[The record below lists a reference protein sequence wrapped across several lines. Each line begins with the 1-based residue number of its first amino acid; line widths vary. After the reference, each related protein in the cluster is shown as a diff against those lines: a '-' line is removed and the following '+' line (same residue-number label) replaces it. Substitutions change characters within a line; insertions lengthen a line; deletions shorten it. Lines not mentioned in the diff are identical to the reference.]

1 MLEGIELNAI
11 QDENARQLIRRLLN
25 LIEKLSA
32 DLRDSQAENQILRD
46 ENNHLKGEQG
56 KPKVKAN
63 KRPGAENSQHSSE
76 KERRKK
82 RVRHKSSKKAE
93 IKIDREEVVK
103 VKQEAL
109 PSDAQFKGYVEDV
122 VQDIL
127 LTTDNVRFR
136 KEKYYSASKKKTY
149 LAKLPRG
156 YEGQFGPGVKALL
169 PVLYFGMG
177 ASEPKILEF
186 FENSGLRMSKGQLS
200 NLLIKDQDEFHA
212 ESDAVYESGLR
223 SSSYQQSDS
232 TLTRV
237 NGQNQ
242 NCHVVCNPVYTA
254 YRTLP
259 HKDRLS
265 VLDVL
270 RNGRP
275 RRFRLNQTTLSLLE
289 NVPLSQSSRATL
301 QMHCDEI
308 EMDEP
313 TFLEYL
319 MHLLPKLG
327 KQQRKEIVDAAAI
340 AAYWAETDWPV
351 IETLLCDDAP
361 QYNKLTRWL
370 ALCWVHEGRPYK
382 KLTPVV
388 LFHRE
393 LLDGFLK
400 RFWDYY
406 HELLDYKQ
414 NPSETEHA
422 RLEAAFDDLFSTQT
436 GYEALDERIAKTRAK
451 KASLLLVLKHPE
463 LPLHNNASELGGRRR
478 VRKRDVSFGPR
489 TETGRHAW
497 DTFMTLAE
505 TARKLDV
512 SFYAYMRD
520 RITGACAIPPL
531 AELVTQAANKL
542 CVGQPCPTPSY

>member
-1 MLEGIELNAI
+1 
-11 QDENARQLIRRLLN
+11 
-25 LIEKLSA
+25 
-32 DLRDSQAENQILRD
+32 
-46 ENNHLKGEQG
+46 
-56 KPKVKAN
+56 
-63 KRPGAENSQHSSE
+63 
-76 KERRKK
+76 
-82 RVRHKSSKKAE
+82 
-93 IKIDREEVVK
+93 VVK

-259 HKDRLS
+259 HKNRLS